1 MVWSHSAAVGL
12 HCRKTRKTEI
22 MAKMTCRMDMPSRRR
37 ERSGFGSRRLLMRI
51 AMEMLGKLKE
61 PVEVNTEYKVVV
73 LGRTDVE
80 GCIC

>member
-1 MVWSHSAAVGL
+1 
-12 HCRKTRKTEI
+12 
-22 MAKMTCRMDMPSRRR
+22 
-37 ERSGFGSRRLLMRI
+37 MRI